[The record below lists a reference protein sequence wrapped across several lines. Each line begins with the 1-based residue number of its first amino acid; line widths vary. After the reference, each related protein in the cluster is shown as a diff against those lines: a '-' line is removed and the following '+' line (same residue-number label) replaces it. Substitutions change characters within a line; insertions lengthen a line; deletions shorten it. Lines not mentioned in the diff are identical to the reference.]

1 MFYNCSSLESI
12 DMLNWDMKNICN
24 INKLFSGCLKLKNIK
39 MNFNININNK
49 LSFEDIFY
57 GLPEGTNRYELLKE
71 LPVSW
76 NRTQE

>member
-1 MFYNCSSLESI
+1 
-12 DMLNWDMKNICN
+12 
-24 INKLFSGCLKLKNIK
+24 